1 MCFSVL
7 QSWLLNSL
15 KKMYSHTVKSENT
28 VAKWPEDRQD
38 TVHLTI
44 YLLTHRYRHEN
55 MTASKRNVIR
65 GESQQWWSFH
75 QSPPPR
81 KADRDRTAGNDVE
94 TEERKR
100 VSTEQTAVLSTGN
113 AAIQ

>member
-7 QSWLLNSL
+7 ESWLLNSL

-75 QSPPPR
+75 QSPPPG
-81 KADRDRTAGNDVE
+81 KQPG
-94 TEERKR
+94 
-100 VSTEQTAVLSTGN
+100 TEQRGTMWKLKREKE
-113 AAIQ
+113 